1 MSLFCGM
8 RHHDLETN
16 LAMLKGCREFLGEGV
31 CAADLAGDE
40 AAWPMEKFVEL
51 FKEAKKL
58 EYPYTIHAG
67 ECGRAENILG
77 AVELGAARVGHGIAR
92 ADGKIS
98 WMPAEDTEPALRCVR

>member
-1 MSLFCGM
+1 
-8 RHHDLETN
+8 
-16 LAMLKGCREFLGEGV
+16 MLKGCREFLGEGV

-40 AAWPMEKFVEL
+40 AAWPMEKFAEL

-77 AVELGAARVGHGIAR
+77 AVELGACESGPRHCHGQ
-92 ADGKIS
+92 
-98 WMPAEDTEPALRCVR
+98 TERYHGCLQKTQNRH